1 MAAAGSH
8 PTPIRHSRAREAR
21 EHARKS
27 AAEHLQQASAEID
40 KTCQETTAGVRR
52 GPDTALERMRDVSGE
67 LRRRAE
73 HQTAERQDAREQTSD
88 KARRQMSP
96 PRHPRAAHAQRARG
110 LSDEIPK
117 QTTQAGPPA
126 PKATVP
132 TLTAGRRRAGPSPCC
147 LRACDGSVASKLV
160 GHARRHGHRRL
171 VDRG

>member
-27 AAEHLQQASAEID
+27 AAEHPQQASAEID

-52 GPDTALERMRDVSGE
+52 GPDTALERMRDVGGE

-88 KARRQMSP
+88 KAGARCRRPGIRAQRTHNALEDSRTNP
-96 PRHPRAAHAQRARG
+96 QADDPSRAAGAEGDGANPNRRSSAGGPVALLPESVRRIGRVEAR
-110 LSDEIPK
+110 
-117 QTTQAGPPA
+117 
-126 PKATVP
+126 
-132 TLTAGRRRAGPSPCC
+132 SP
-147 LRACDGSVASKLV
+147 RSTSWS
-160 GHARRHGHRRL
+160 
-171 VDRG
+171 